1 MVKKREQTIDTPGVD
16 EAAVSGALQIAP
28 TPEAPDSAA
37 GGVADV
43 TGPRG
48 VGDSIQSVHIALP
61 RSVLFALIDPA
72 HPDANVPGAEYY
84 GLLQQGELTPI
95 GALVLGGTDQTAL
108 RHKLVAAWRAATNAA
123 LKWR

>member
-1 MVKKREQTIDTPGVD
+1 VDTSSQTTDN
-16 EAAVSGALQIAP
+16 AVIEDKSPSLSIYTP
-28 TPEAPDSAA
+28 TPDEPMQF
-37 GGVADV
+37 VQMV
-43 TGPRG
+43 
-48 VGDSIQSVHIALP
+48 LP
-61 RSVLFALIDPA
+61 RTVLFALIDPA

-123 LKWR
+123 LRR